1 MYQAPRT
8 VGIAQNQVI
17 ILMRRGNHGLLPSV
31 MHNEDRRWRPR
42 KWNLT
47 ENLMAVAGSE
57 DRREFDSLVARY
69 HKQAYNIAYRMAG
82 NHADAEDLTQ
92 EAFIRAFRFFG
103 QYRRELPFDSWLY
116 KIMSNVFIDRL
127 RRRPKAKI
135 RSMDQPVVTD
145 EGEAQFDVAD
155 PGAGPEE
162 AVLSKEMDGRIQ
174 AALDTLPEAFRLTVI
189 YADIEG
195 LSYEEI
201 AEVTNTNIGTVRSR
215 LHRGRRLLRN
225 KLKISRIS

>member
-1 MYQAPRT
+1 MELAE
-8 VGIAQNQVI
+8 
-17 ILMRRGNHGLLPSV
+17 SV
-31 MHNEDRRWRPR
+31 SE
-42 KWNLT
+42 
-47 ENLMAVAGSE
+47 VARSE
-57 DRREFDSLVARY
+57 DRREFDTLVQRY

-127 RRRPKAKI
+127 RRKPKAKI
-135 RSMDQPVVTD
+135 RSLDQPVVTED
-145 EGEAQFDVAD
+145 GEAQFDVAD
-155 PGAGPEE
+155 TSAGPEE
-162 AVLSKEMDGRIQ
+162 CLISHEMDSRIQ
-174 AALDTLPEAFRLTVI
+174 AALDTLPDAFRLAVI

-201 AEVTNTNIGTVRSR
+201 AEATKTNIGTVRSR

-225 KLKISRIS
+225 KLKKYADQLV

>member
-1 MYQAPRT
+1 VEAT
-8 VGIAQNQVI
+8 VVEFADTV
-17 ILMRRGNHGLLPSV
+17 
-31 MHNEDRRWRPR
+31 
-42 KWNLT
+42 T
-47 ENLMAVAGSE
+47 EVARDE
-57 DRREFDSLVARY
+57 DRREFDSLVERY

-127 RRRPKAKI
+127 RRKPKVKL
-135 RSMDQPVVTD
+135 RSLDQPVVTED
-145 EGEAQFDVAD
+145 GEAQFDVAD
-155 PGAGPEE
+155 PSAGPED
-162 AVLSKEMDGRIQ
+162 VILSKEMDGRIQ
-174 AALDTLPEAFRLTVI
+174 AALDTLPEAFRMTVI

-201 AEVTNTNIGTVRSR
+201 AEATKTNIGTVRSR
-215 LHRGRRLLRN
+215 LHRGRRLLRD
-225 KLKISRIS
+225 KLKKYANQLV

>member
-1 MYQAPRT
+1 MEFADT
-8 VGIAQNQVI
+8 VAEVA
-17 ILMRRGNHGLLPSV
+17 R
-31 MHNEDRRWRPR
+31 NEDRR
-42 KWNLT
+42 
-47 ENLMAVAGSE
+47 
-57 DRREFDSLVARY
+57 DFDGLVERY

-145 EGEAQFDVAD
+145 EGEAQFEIAD
-155 PGAGPEE
+155 PSDGPEDI
-162 AVLSKEMDGRIQ
+162 VLSQEMDGRVQ
-174 AALDTLPEAFRLTVI
+174 AALENLPEAFRITVI
-189 YADIEG
+189 YADVEG

-201 AEVTNTNIGTVRSR
+201 AEATKTNIGTVRSR
-215 LHRGRRLLRN
+215 LHRGRRLLRD
-225 KLKISRIS
+225 KLAKYEHQLL

>member
-1 MYQAPRT
+1 MEFAEAISE
-8 VGIAQNQVI
+8 VAQNEE
-17 ILMRRGNHGLLPSV
+17 RR
-31 MHNEDRRWRPR
+31 D
-42 KWNLT
+42 
-47 ENLMAVAGSE
+47 
-57 DRREFDSLVARY
+57 FDALVERY

-116 KIMSNVFIDRL
+116 KIMSNVFIDKM
-127 RRRPKAKI
+127 RRKPKAKI
-135 RSMDQPVVTD
+135 RSLDQPITTED
-145 EGEAQFDVAD
+145 GEAQLDIPD
-155 PGAGPEE
+155 TSAGPEE
-162 AVLSKEMDGRIQ
+162 TVLSKEMDNRIQ
-174 AALDTLPEAFRLTVI
+174 AALNTLPEAFRLTVI

-201 AEVTNTNIGTVRSR
+201 AEATNTNIGTVRSR

-225 KLKISRIS
+225 KLKSYTDLMG

>member
-1 MYQAPRT
+1 MELADAVTEVAR
-8 VGIAQNQVI
+8 NQ
-17 ILMRRGNHGLLPSV
+17 
-31 MHNEDRRWRPR
+31 
-42 KWNLT
+42 
-47 ENLMAVAGSE
+47 
-57 DRREFDSLVARY
+57 DRREFDALVQRY

-127 RRRPKAKI
+127 RRKPKAKI
-135 RSMDQPVVTD
+135 RSLDQPVVTD
-145 EGEAQFDVAD
+145 DGEAQLDIAD
-155 PGAGPEE
+155 TSAGPEE

-174 AALDTLPEAFRLTVI
+174 QALSTLPDAFRLTVI

-201 AEVTNTNIGTVRSR
+201 AEATNTNIGTVRSR

-225 KLKISRIS
+225 KLKSYADLLS

>member
-1 MYQAPRT
+1 MEFADT
-8 VGIAQNQVI
+8 VA
-17 ILMRRGNHGLLPSV
+17 
-31 MHNEDRRWRPR
+31 
-42 KWNLT
+42 K
-47 ENLMAVAGSE
+47 VAHDE
-57 DRREFDSLVARY
+57 DRREFDALVERY

-127 RRRPKAKI
+127 RRKPKAKI
-135 RSMDQPVVTD
+135 RSLDQPVLTD

-155 PGAGPEE
+155 PGSGPEDI
-162 AVLSKEMDGRIQ
+162 VLSLEMDGRIQ
-174 AALDTLPEAFRLTVI
+174 SALENLPEAFRITVI

-201 AEVTNTNIGTVRSR
+201 AEATNTNIGTVRSR
-215 LHRGRRLLRN
+215 LHRGRRLLRD
-225 KLKISRIS
+225 KLKKYENQLV

>member
-1 MYQAPRT
+1 MELADIVSDVAR
-8 VGIAQNQVI
+8 
-17 ILMRRGNHGLLPSV
+17 
-31 MHNEDRRWRPR
+31 NEDR
-42 KWNLT
+42 K
-47 ENLMAVAGSE
+47 
-57 DRREFDSLVARY
+57 EFDALVQRY

-127 RRRPKAKI
+127 RRKPKAKI
-135 RSMDQPVVTD
+135 RSLDQPVLTED
-145 EGEAQFDVAD
+145 GEASFDVAD
-155 PGAGPEE
+155 TADGPED
-162 AVLSKEMDGRIQ
+162 AILSKEMDVRIQ
-174 AALDTLPEAFRLTVI
+174 AALDTLPEVFRLTVI

-201 AEVTNTNIGTVRSR
+201 AEATDTNIGTVRSR

-225 KLKISRIS
+225 KLKSYANQLL

>member
-1 MYQAPRT
+1 MEFADT
-8 VGIAQNQVI
+8 VA
-17 ILMRRGNHGLLPSV
+17 
-31 MHNEDRRWRPR
+31 E
-42 KWNLT
+42 
-47 ENLMAVAGSE
+47 VARDG
-57 DRREFDSLVARY
+57 DRREFDTLVERY

-135 RSMDQPVVTD
+135 RSLDQPVVTD

-155 PGAGPEE
+155 PCDGPEDV
-162 AVLSKEMDGRIQ
+162 VLSREMDGRIQ
-174 AALDTLPEAFRLTVI
+174 AALDTLPEAFRITVI

-201 AEVTNTNIGTVRSR
+201 ADATRTNIGTVRSR
-215 LHRGRRLLRN
+215 LHRGRRLLRD
-225 KLKISRIS
+225 KLKKYADQLL

>member
-1 MYQAPRT
+1 VEFADT
-8 VGIAQNQVI
+8 I
-17 ILMRRGNHGLLPSV
+17 
-31 MHNEDRRWRPR
+31 
-42 KWNLT
+42 T
-47 ENLMAVAGSE
+47 EVARDG
-57 DRREFDSLVARY
+57 DRREFDTLVERY

-127 RRRPKAKI
+127 RRRPKANI
-135 RSMDQPVVTD
+135 RSLDAPVVTQ

-155 PGAGPEE
+155 PCDGPEDV
-162 AVLSKEMDGRIQ
+162 VLSREMDVRIQ
-174 AALDTLPEAFRLTVI
+174 AALETLPEAFRITVI

-201 AEVTNTNIGTVRSR
+201 ADVTRTNIGTVRSR
-215 LHRGRRLLRN
+215 LHRGRRLLRD
-225 KLKISRIS
+225 KLKKYADQLL

>member
-1 MYQAPRT
+1 MELADT
-8 VGIAQNQVI
+8 VT
-17 ILMRRGNHGLLPSV
+17 
-31 MHNEDRRWRPR
+31 D
-42 KWNLT
+42 
-47 ENLMAVAGSE
+47 VAGSR
-57 DRREFDSLVARY
+57 DRREFDALVQRY

-82 NHADAEDLTQ
+82 DHADAEDLTQ

-127 RRRPKAKI
+127 RRKPKARI
-135 RSMDQPVVTD
+135 RSLDQPVITAD
-145 EGEAQFDVAD
+145 GEAQFDVAD
-155 PGAGPEE
+155 TSAGPEE
-162 AVLSKEMDGRIQ
+162 CVLSREMDSNIQ

-201 AEVTNTNIGTVRSR
+201 AEVTKTNIGTVRSR

-225 KLKISRIS
+225 KLDKYANQLV

>member
-1 MYQAPRT
+1 MIEFADT
-8 VGIAQNQVI
+8 VT
-17 ILMRRGNHGLLPSV
+17 
-31 MHNEDRRWRPR
+31 D
-42 KWNLT
+42 
-47 ENLMAVAGSE
+47 VARDG
-57 DRREFDSLVARY
+57 DRREFDTLVERY
-69 HKQAYNIAYRMAG
+69 HKQAYNVAYRMAG

-135 RSMDQPVVTD
+135 RSLDQPVVTQ

-155 PGAGPEE
+155 TCDGPE
-162 AVLSKEMDGRIQ
+162 AVVLSKEMDGRIQ
-174 AALDTLPEAFRLTVI
+174 AALDTLPEAFRITVI

-201 AEVTNTNIGTVRSR
+201 AEATRTNIGTVRSR
-215 LHRGRRLLRN
+215 LHRGRRLLREKLN
-225 KLKISRIS
+225 KYADQLL

>member
-1 MYQAPRT
+1 MELVDT
-8 VGIAQNQVI
+8 I
-17 ILMRRGNHGLLPSV
+17 
-31 MHNEDRRWRPR
+31 
-42 KWNLT
+42 T
-47 ENLMAVAGSE
+47 EGARDE
-57 DRREFDSLVARY
+57 DRREFDGLVERY

-127 RRRPKAKI
+127 RRRPKAMI
-135 RSMDQPVVTD
+135 RSLDQPIQTA
-145 EGEAQFDVAD
+145 EGEAAFDVAD
-155 PGAGPEE
+155 PSEGPEDV
-162 AVLSKEMDGRIQ
+162 VLSMEMDGRIQ
-174 AALDTLPEAFRLTVI
+174 AALENLPEAFRITVI

-215 LHRGRRLLRN
+215 LHRGRRLLRD
-225 KLKISRIS
+225 KLKKYEDQLL

>member
-1 MYQAPRT
+1 MELVDT
-8 VGIAQNQVI
+8 IAQGA
-17 ILMRRGNHGLLPSV
+17 RD
-31 MHNEDRRWRPR
+31 EDRQ
-42 KWNLT
+42 
-47 ENLMAVAGSE
+47 
-57 DRREFDSLVARY
+57 EFDCLVERY

-92 EAFIRAFRFFG
+92 EAFIRAFRFFS

-135 RSMDQPVVTD
+135 RSLDQPIQTA

-155 PGAGPEE
+155 PGDGPEDV
-162 AVLSKEMDGRIQ
+162 VLSMEMDGRIQ
-174 AALDTLPEAFRLTVI
+174 AALENLPEAFRITVI

-201 AEVTNTNIGTVRSR
+201 ADVTKTNIGTVRSR
-215 LHRGRRLLRN
+215 LHRGRRLLRD
-225 KLKISRIS
+225 KLKKYEHQLL

>member
-1 MYQAPRT
+1 MVELADT
-8 VGIAQNQVI
+8 V
-17 ILMRRGNHGLLPSV
+17 S
-31 MHNEDRRWRPR
+31 E
-42 KWNLT
+42 
-47 ENLMAVAGSE
+47 VARNE
-57 DRREFDSLVARY
+57 DRREFDALVERY

-127 RRRPKAKI
+127 RRKPKVRI
-135 RSMDQPVVTD
+135 RSLDQPVITD

-155 PGAGPEE
+155 TGIGPEE
-162 AVLSKEMDGRIQ
+162 AVLSREMDGHIQ

-201 AEVTNTNIGTVRSR
+201 AEATNTNIGTVRSR

-225 KLKISRIS
+225 KLKSYTSQLL

>member
-1 MYQAPRT
+1 MVEFVDT
-8 VGIAQNQVI
+8 IV
-17 ILMRRGNHGLLPSV
+17 
-31 MHNEDRRWRPR
+31 E
-42 KWNLT
+42 
-47 ENLMAVAGSE
+47 VARDE
-57 DRREFDSLVARY
+57 DRREFDGLVERY

-135 RSMDQPVVTD
+135 RSLDQPVVTE

-155 PGAGPEE
+155 PSEGPEDI
-162 AVLSKEMDGRIQ
+162 VLSMEMDGRIQ
-174 AALDTLPEAFRLTVI
+174 AALENLPEAFRITVI

-201 AEVTNTNIGTVRSR
+201 AEVTKTNIGTVRSR
-215 LHRGRRLLRN
+215 LHRGRRLLRD
-225 KLKISRIS
+225 KLKKYEDQLL

>member
-1 MYQAPRT
+1 MEFAEAISE
-8 VGIAQNQVI
+8 VAQNEE
-17 ILMRRGNHGLLPSV
+17 RR
-31 MHNEDRRWRPR
+31 D
-42 KWNLT
+42 
-47 ENLMAVAGSE
+47 
-57 DRREFDSLVARY
+57 FDVLVERY

-116 KIMSNVFIDRL
+116 KIMSNVFIDKM
-127 RRRPKAKI
+127 RRKPKARI
-135 RSMDQPVVTD
+135 RSLDQPITTED
-145 EGEAQFDVAD
+145 GEAQLDIPD
-155 PGAGPEE
+155 TSAGPEE
-162 AVLSKEMDGRIQ
+162 KVLSKEMDNRIQ
-174 AALDTLPEAFRLTVI
+174 AALNTLPEAFRLAVI

-201 AEVTNTNIGTVRSR
+201 AEATNTNIGTVRSR

-225 KLKISRIS
+225 KLKSYTDLMG